1 MAIFGVVVGVAGG
14 CWRGWQ
20 PEVTGRRGLTQDG
33 RRVLTR
39 SLKSVGRLLQGVVD
53 GMRPLV
59 RETATLLV
67 CLENYKDLPNFF
79 DVCLA
84 ADWTRRMNGSGTSS
98 CEWITRQSSHFEW
111 INSECVLF
119 SVKNQKE
126 KKFRDKISRQMALL
140 DSVDRWRWQRRKE
153 TGPPANELGPTISQ
167 WRTLLLVT
175 QVRLTKYGTCC
186 LHFLRFQSETQS
198 HLAEPP
204 VPPARW
210 KAPNTFR
217 RIKS

>member
-1 MAIFGVVVGVAGG
+1 MASNEWIRHVIIVV
-14 CWRGWQ
+14 
-20 PEVTGRRGLTQDG
+20 T
-33 RRVLTR
+33 
-39 SLKSVGRLLQGVVD
+39 
-53 GMRPLV
+53 
-59 RETATLLV
+59 
-67 CLENYKDLPNFF
+67 F
-79 DVCLA
+79 
-84 ADWTRRMNGSGTSS
+84 RMNQLGV
-98 CEWITRQSSHFEW
+98 
-111 INSECVLF
+111 CVI

-204 VPPARW
+204 VPPPGERHRTHSAALKVKCWHWSGDLHW
-210 KAPNTFR
+210 KFMQIVTHRSTTSVVERCGTFSAVDTLDDFQTLR
-217 RIKS
+217 FISR